1 MDRIIETMQAPP
13 AIGPYS
19 QAVTSGGFLFIS
31 GQSPMNP
38 ETGEFPDGIKS
49 QAKQCL
55 ENIKAILDAAG
66 LPMSAVKKTT
76 IFVTDID
83 SFSDV
88 NEVYKRY
95 FQLPFPSRSC
105 VEVRR
110 LPKGAQIEI
119 EVVARDKYQS
129 RAK

>member
-1 MDRIIETMQAPP
+1 MDRIIETVQAPP

-19 QAVTSGGFLFIS
+19 QAVTSGGFLFVS
-31 GQSPMNP
+31 GQSPMDP
-38 ETGEFPDGIKS
+38 ETGEFADDIKS
-49 QAKQCL
+49 QATQCL
-55 ENIKAILDAAG
+55 ENIKAVLEAAG
-66 LPMSAVKKTT
+66 LTMQSVKKTT

-83 SFSDV
+83 RFSDV

-95 FQLPFPSRSC
+95 FRLPFPARSC

-110 LPKGAQIEI
+110 LPKGALVEI